1 METINEEILLQYI
14 DGMLTVNEA
23 AAVEEWLSASPENEK
38 LLEQLYFTR
47 EVVSRVRV
55 MQSVDL
61 EQSLRRFKTQVYK
74 LDKKIRL
81 RRMVWLVQRVA
92 AVLFVPILVL
102 SAYLWMQGGKKEVR
116 MLEVRTNPGVV
127 SMFNLPDG
135 SRVWLNSASSLKYPS
150 DFVADSREVE
160 LEGQGYFEVTHDASQ
175 PFIVHAGQEYE
186 VEVLGTTFNVVAY
199 ADDDLI
205 ETTLVEGSVNVHVQS
220 VGGQELSR
228 RIKPNE
234 KATFTKTTR
243 KLDVEAVN
251 TDHETAWKNG
261 EIIFRNHPMSQV
273 LKVLSRHY
281 HVKFMVK
288 DSVVLNSII
297 TAKFKNEQLPQV
309 MEYLRL
315 ASGIKYTIPKIPVNS
330 AQTQDIPIIEISK

>member
-14 DGMLTVNEA
+14 DGMLTANEA

-160 LEGQGYFEVTHDASQ
+160 LEGQVYFEVTHDASQ

-297 TAKFKNEQLPQV
+297 TAKFKNEQLHQV

-330 AQTQDIPIIEISK
+330 VQTQDIPIIEISK

>member
-14 DGMLTVNEA
+14 DGMLTANEA

-55 MQSVDL
+55 MQSVDP
-61 EQSLRRFKTQVYK
+61 EQSLRRFKTQVHK

-186 VEVLGTTFNVVAY
+186 VEVLGTTFNVAAY

-205 ETTLVEGSVNVHVQS
+205 ETTLVEGSVSVHVQS
-220 VGGQELSR
+220 IGGQELSR

-297 TAKFKNEQLPQV
+297 TAKFKNEQLSQV

>member
-81 RRMVWLVQRVA
+81 RWMVWLVQRVA

>member
-14 DGMLTVNEA
+14 DGMLTANEA

-55 MQSVDL
+55 MQSVDP
-61 EQSLRRFKTQVYK
+61 EQSLRRFKTQVHK

-160 LEGQGYFEVTHDASQ
+160 LEGQGYFAVTHDASQ

-186 VEVLGTTFNVVAY
+186 VEVLGTTFNVAAY

-205 ETTLVEGSVNVHVQS
+205 ETTLVEGSVSVHVQS
-220 VGGQELSR
+220 IGGHELSR